1 MSISIPADLAGPKTV
16 VSLASSLQKR
26 FDLTRSGDLEK
37 AIELACCLQVLTAR
51 ANFVRYMNSFIYD
64 IPYKSNSYAWGHKC
78 DGLALLAYDADSHG
92 DDTLRAKALAII
104 TSENFDENDPD
115 WLLEN
120 ARGEIEADKEEREGA
135 ELLAQA
141 GEVLDLT
148 VKEKQQGHYS
158 RIVLFAYY
166 HQLLKAFMP
175 DLAVKEVEGL
185 AVLIERE
192 RRSLRELLSESRN

>member
-1 MSISIPADLAGPKTV
+1 MSISIPDDLAGPKTV
-16 VSLASSLQKR
+16 VRLADSLQKR
-26 FDLTRSGDLEK
+26 FDLTRSRDLEK

-51 ANFVRYMNSFIYD
+51 TTFVRYMESFIYD
-64 IPYKSNSYAWGHKC
+64 IPYKSNSYIWGHKC
-78 DGLALLAYDADSHG
+78 DGLALLAYDADSHS
-92 DDTLRAKALAII
+92 DDALRTKALEII
-104 TSENFDENDPD
+104 TSKNFDANDLD

-120 ARGEIEADKEEREGA
+120 ARGELEADKEEREGA

-166 HQLLKAFMP
+166 HQLLKALMP
-175 DLAVKEVEGL
+175 GSAAKDVVEL
-185 AVLIERE
+185 SVLIERE
-192 RRSLRELLSESRN
+192 RSGLRELLSEISR

>member
-1 MSISIPADLAGPKTV
+1 MSISIPDDLALAKSV
-16 VSLASSLQKR
+16 VSLARSLQKR

-51 ANFVRYMNSFIYD
+51 ANFVRYMDSFIYD
-64 IPYKSNSYAWGHKC
+64 ISYKSNSYAWGHKC
-78 DGLALLAYDADSHG
+78 DGLALLAYDADSHS
-92 DDTLRAKALAII
+92 DDSLRTKALEII
-104 TSENFDENDPD
+104 TSKNFDANDLG

-120 ARGEIEADKEEREGA
+120 ARGEIEAHKEEREGA

-175 DLAVKEVEGL
+175 DTAVPEVAEL
-185 AVLIERE
+185 SVLIERE
-192 RRSLRELLSESRN
+192 RRSLSELLSERKR

>member
-16 VSLASSLQKR
+16 ISLADSLQKR
-26 FDLTRSGDLEK
+26 FDLTRSRNLEK

-51 ANFVRYMNSFIYD
+51 TDFVRYMDSFIYD

-78 DGLALLAYDADSHG
+78 DGLALLAYDADSHS
-92 DDTLRAKALAII
+92 DDDLRTKVLAII
-104 TSENFDENDPD
+104 TSKNFDENDLD
-115 WLLEN
+115 WLLGS
-120 ARGEIEADKEEREGA
+120 ARDELEVDEEEREGA

-141 GEVLDLT
+141 GEALNLT

-175 DLAVKEVEGL
+175 DFAVKEVAAL
-185 AVLIERE
+185 SALIERE
-192 RRSLRELLSESRN
+192 RTGLRRLLTEVRN